1 VIGQDGA
8 CAEYFITRARYAHL
22 VPPQISLAKAA
33 LTEPLAVVHKGL
45 RRLGLKEDRPAQC
58 AVVGAGTIGHLA
70 AQILALRGHAVTV
83 FDRDQ
88 QRLNA
93 LGGCVSGSST
103 LQDLERFDYFVE
115 ASGKQE
121 VLSELLERSRPGATL
136 LLLGLPYSNQS
147 FNFESLVA
155 YDRSV
160 IGSVGSTRRDFD
172 DALATLPRI
181 DTDPFL
187 KAQYRLQ
194 DYEKALAAARSRTA
208 LKVMLAID
216 TGN

>member
-1 VIGQDGA
+1 
-8 CAEYFITRARYAHL
+8 
-22 VPPQISLAKAA
+22 
-33 LTEPLAVVHKGL
+33 
-45 RRLGLKEDRPAQC
+45 
-58 AVVGAGTIGHLA
+58 
-70 AQILALRGHAVTV
+70 
-83 FDRDQ
+83 
-88 QRLNA
+88 
-93 LGGCVSGSST
+93 
-103 LQDLERFDYFVE
+103 
-115 ASGKQE
+115 
-121 VLSELLERSRPGATL
+121 
-136 LLLGLPYSNQS
+136 
-147 FNFESLVA
+147 VA